1 MNPSFPVL
9 FSVLLFA
16 MSSMAADGYLVTA
29 GSSMMITEHSTC
41 RSVTNSG
48 SKTRFV
54 PTKSSAEW
62 TSFISNPP
70 AAVSVGACCTGGGVA
85 VGGYCWSLGAA
96 NQSCDTVCATKGGCN
111 LTGIRDYAGSGGN
124 ATNCTAVLTALFGA
138 ITAADVGAS
147 PHGCVITFGSI
158 GMRFT
163 ATTTCA
169 AAAADTQRAC
179 ACNN

>member
-1 MNPSFPVL
+1 MILSVATLLP
-9 FSVLLFA
+9 VLLFA
-16 MSSMAADGYLVTA
+16 SSAMAADGYLVSS
-29 GSSMMITEHSTC
+29 GSTTMITEHSTC
-41 RSVTNSG
+41 RSVTNAG
-48 SKTRFV
+48 PKTRFV

-62 TSFISNPP
+62 NSFISNPP

-96 NQSCDTVCATKGGCN
+96 NQSCDTVCAAKGGCN
-111 LTGIRDYAGSGGN
+111 LAATRDYAGSAGN
-124 ATNCTAVLTALFGA
+124 ATNCTAVLTALYGA